1 MADTAAPR
9 RAAPV
14 ALAEPRAVAAVPAAP
29 APRRWW
35 PYWLAGTV
43 AAIVVGLQLGGGF
56 PETWRVHIGE
66 IFSNLERWALENRNS
81 SPLFLYV
88 ITPIKHASEAV
99 YDNLLLLLVRMTFL
113 GVIVGAGALAL
124 ALAGWRKAVLAVLG
138 FTFLGLVGLW
148 DRSLQTLALMI
159 IAVAVSLVIGIPL
172 GIWSGRSPRVE
183 KVLRPFLDTAQ
194 TMPAYVYLLPLVI
207 FFSIGVATALIATVI
222 FALPPLIRL
231 TGHGVRG
238 VPASSMEVGTAFG
251 STTKQVLRKIQL
263 PLAKP
268 SVMLGVNQT
277 LLMAFGM
284 VVIAAIVGV
293 ENLGR
298 EVLDG
303 LQHLDVGVALNAGIA
318 IVVLAI
324 VLDRV
329 SEAWSKRDRATRG
342 RGPVVFGRAI
352 PRKVIV
358 VGAVVATA
366 AAVLIGR
373 YVLVQQGFPDSP
385 RIDLVTP
392 TNEAVDW
399 IQSNLDWL
407 TTAVGDFLI
416 LYCLDPIVNLLLGIP
431 WWMDAGLFAI
441 VAWRFSGWKLA
452 VFTGLAFFGIGLLGM
467 WDDAIDTLSLVVV
480 TVVIA
485 LVLAIPLGVL
495 AARSD
500 RFERV
505 LRPILDAM
513 QVMPAFVYLVPVVAL
528 FSVGRVPG
536 VIASVIYAMP
546 VGIRITNLAIRQVP
560 RSTVEAAEAFG
571 SSPVQ
576 VLTKVQLP
584 LAKTGIMLAVNQV
597 IMLSL
602 SMVIIA
608 GLVGAAGLGLQV
620 VYGLT
625 KGEIALGFEAGTAI
639 VLLAIMLDRITQAIG
654 VDEGMRRKE
663 FAKAR
668 AMSQT
673 V

>member
-1 MADTAAPR
+1 MADTEAPSR
-9 RAAPV
+9 PLPV
-14 ALAEPRAVAAVPAAP
+14 ALAEPPAVAAEPT
-29 APRRWW
+29 PRRRW
-35 PYWLAGTV
+35 PLWLAG
-43 AAIVVGLQLGGGF
+43 AIVAVVIGQQLGGGF
-56 PETWRVHIGE
+56 PEAWRVHVGR
-66 IFSNLERWALENRNS
+66 IFSDLEQWALENRNS
-81 SPLFLYV
+81 HPLFLYLF
-88 ITPIKHASEAV
+88 TPIKDLSGVV
-99 YDNLLLLLVRMTFL
+99 YDNLLLALQRMTFL
-113 GVIVGAGALAL
+113 GVIVGAGAIAL
-124 ALAGWRKAVLAVLG
+124 VAAGWRKAMLAIVG
-138 FTFLGLVGLW
+138 FTYLGLVDLW

-159 IAVAVSLVIGIPL
+159 ISVAVSLLIGIPL
-172 GIWSGRSPRVE
+172 GIWAGRNRRVDAW
-183 KVLRPFLDTAQ
+183 LRPLLDTAQ
-194 TMPAYVYLLPLVI
+194 TLPAYVYLLPLVI
-207 FFSIGVATALIATVI
+207 FFSFGVATALIATVI

-231 TGHGVRG
+231 TSHGVRA
-238 VPASSMEVGTAFG
+238 VPTSSLEVGSAFG
-251 STTKQVLRKIQL
+251 ATTKQVLRKIQL

-303 LQHLDVGVALNAGIA
+303 LQRLNVGVALNAGLA

-329 SEAWSKRDRATRG
+329 SDAWSKRDRVTRG
-342 RGPVVFGRAI
+342 RGSVVFGREI
-352 PRKVIV
+352 PRTWVIAT
-358 VGAVVATA
+358 AVVATL
-366 AAVLIGR
+366 AAVVIGR
-373 YVLVQQGFPDSP
+373 YVLVQQGFPASP

-392 TNEAVDW
+392 TNEVVDW
-399 IQSNLDWL
+399 IQGNLSGL
-407 TTAVGDFLI
+407 TSAVGDFLI
-416 LYCLDPIVNLLLGIP
+416 LYCLNPIVNLLVGIP
-431 WWMDAGLFAI
+431 WWMVAGGFALI
-441 VAWRFSGWKLA
+441 AWRFAGWKLA
-452 VFTGLAFFGIGLLGM
+452 AFTSAAFLGIGLLGM
-467 WDDAIDTLSLVVV
+467 WDDAMDTLSLVVV

-485 LVLAIPLGVL
+485 LVIAIPLGVL

-500 RFERV
+500 RLERV
-505 LRPILDAM
+505 LRPALDAM

-528 FSVGRVPG
+528 FAVGRVPG
-536 VIASVIYAMP
+536 VIASVIYALP

-560 RSTVEAAEAFG
+560 KATVEAAEAYG

-584 LAKTGIMLAVNQV
+584 LAKAGIMLAVNQV
-597 IMLSL
+597 IMLAL

-608 GLVGAAGLGLQV
+608 GLVGAEGLGLQV

-625 KGEIALGFEAGTAI
+625 KGRIDLGFEAGTAI
-639 VLLAIMLDRITQAIG
+639 VLLAIVLDRITQAIG

>member
-1 MADTAAPR
+1 MADTEAPSR
-9 RAAPV
+9 PLPV
-14 ALAEPRAVAAVPAAP
+14 ALAEPPAVAAEPTSR
-29 APRRWW
+29 RRW
-35 PYWLAGTV
+35 PLWLAG
-43 AAIVVGLQLGGGF
+43 AIVAVVIGQQLGGGF
-56 PETWRVHIGE
+56 PETWRVHVGR
-66 IFSNLERWALENRNS
+66 IFSDLEQWALENRNS
-81 SPLFLYV
+81 HPLFLYLF
-88 ITPIKHASEAV
+88 TPIKELSGVV
-99 YDNLLLLLVRMTFL
+99 YDNLLLALQRMTFL
-113 GVIVGAGALAL
+113 GVIVGAGAISLVA
-124 ALAGWRKAVLAVLG
+124 AGWRKAVLAIAG
-138 FTFLGLVGLW
+138 FTYLGLVDLW

-159 IAVAVSLVIGIPL
+159 ISVAVSLLIGIPL
-172 GIWSGRSPRVE
+172 GIWAGRNRRVDAW
-183 KVLRPFLDTAQ
+183 LRPLLDTAQ
-194 TMPAYVYLLPLVI
+194 TLPAYVYLLPLVI
-207 FFSIGVATALIATVI
+207 FFSFGVATALIATVI

-231 TGHGVRG
+231 TSHGVRA
-238 VPASSMEVGTAFG
+238 VPTSSLEVGSAFG
-251 STTKQVLRKIQL
+251 ATTKQVLRKIQL

-303 LQHLDVGVALNAGIA
+303 LQRLNVGVALNAGLA

-329 SEAWSKRDRATRG
+329 SDAWSKRDRVTRG
-342 RGPVVFGRAI
+342 RGSVVFGREI
-352 PRKVIV
+352 PRTWVIAT
-358 VGAVVATA
+358 AVVATL
-366 AAVLIGR
+366 AAVVIGR
-373 YVLVQQGFPDSP
+373 YVLVQQGFPASP

-392 TNEAVDW
+392 TNEVVDW
-399 IQSNLDWL
+399 IQANLSGL
-407 TTAVGDFLI
+407 TSAVGDFLI
-416 LYCLDPIVNLLLGIP
+416 LYCLNPIVNLLVGIP
-431 WWMDAGLFAI
+431 WWMVAGGFALI
-441 VAWRFSGWKLA
+441 AWRFAGWKLA
-452 VFTGLAFFGIGLLGM
+452 AFTGAAFLGIGLLGM
-467 WDDAIDTLSLVVV
+467 WDDAMDTLSLVVV

-485 LVLAIPLGVL
+485 LVIAIPLGVL

-500 RFERV
+500 RLERV
-505 LRPILDAM
+505 LRPALDAM

-528 FSVGRVPG
+528 FAVGRVPG
-536 VIASVIYAMP
+536 VIASVIYALP

-560 RSTVEAAEAFG
+560 KATVEAAEAYG

-584 LAKTGIMLAVNQV
+584 LAKAGIMLAVNQV
-597 IMLSL
+597 IMLAL

-608 GLVGAAGLGLQV
+608 GLVGAEGLGLQV

-625 KGEIALGFEAGTAI
+625 KGRIDLGFEAGTAI
-639 VLLAIMLDRITQAIG
+639 VLLAIVLDRITQAIG

>member
-1 MADTAAPR
+1 
-9 RAAPV
+9 
-14 ALAEPRAVAAVPAAP
+14 
-29 APRRWW
+29 
-35 PYWLAGTV
+35 
-43 AAIVVGLQLGGGF
+43 
-56 PETWRVHIGE
+56 
-66 IFSNLERWALENRNS
+66 
-81 SPLFLYV
+81 
-88 ITPIKHASEAV
+88 
-99 YDNLLLLLVRMTFL
+99 
-113 GVIVGAGALAL
+113 
-124 ALAGWRKAVLAVLG
+124 
-138 FTFLGLVGLW
+138 
-148 DRSLQTLALMI
+148 
-159 IAVAVSLVIGIPL
+159 
-172 GIWSGRSPRVE
+172 
-183 KVLRPFLDTAQ
+183 
-194 TMPAYVYLLPLVI
+194 VI

-222 FALPPLIRL
+222 FAMPPLIRL
-231 TGHGVRG
+231 TSHGVRS
-238 VPASSMEVGTAFG
+238 VPTSSLEVGTAFG
-251 STTKQVLRKIQL
+251 ATTKQVLRKIQV

-268 SVMLGVNQT
+268 SVMLGVNQA

-303 LQHLDVGVALNAGIA
+303 LQRLNVGVALNAGIA

-329 SEAWSKRDRATRG
+329 SDAWSKRDRATRG
-342 RGPVVFGRAI
+342 RGSVLFGREI
-352 PRKVIV
+352 PRTWIVI
-358 VGAVVATA
+358 GAIVATV

-373 YVLVQQGFPDSP
+373 YVLVQQDFPASP

-399 IQSNLDWL
+399 IQAHLSGL
-407 TTAVGDFLI
+407 TSAIGDFLI
-416 LYCLDPIVNLLLGIP
+416 LYCLDPIERLLLGIP
-431 WWMDAGLFAI
+431 WWMVAGGFAL
-441 VAWRFSGWKLA
+441 VAWRFSGWRLA
-452 VFTGLAFFGIGLLGM
+452 AFTGLAFLGVGLLGM
-467 WDDAIDTLSLVVV
+467 WEDGMVTLTLVAV
-480 TVVIA
+480 TVVFA

-500 RFERV
+500 GFERV

-528 FSVGRVPG
+528 FAVGRVPG
-536 VIASVIYAMP
+536 VIASVIYAIP
-546 VGIRITNLAIRQVP
+546 AGIRITDLAIRQVP
-560 RSTVEAAEAFG
+560 RPTVEAAEAYG

-584 LAKTGIMLAVNQV
+584 LAKPGIMLAVNQV

-608 GLVGAAGLGLQV
+608 GLVGAEGLGLQV

-639 VLLAIMLDRITQAIG
+639 VLLAIVLDRITQAIG

-663 FAKAR
+663 LSKAR

>member
-1 MADTAAPR
+1 MADTATPTRTAP
-9 RAAPV
+9 AALDAPP
-14 ALAEPRAVAAVPAAP
+14 AAVAPPVR
-29 APRRWW
+29 RRWW
-35 PYWLAGTV
+35 PYWLAGTI
-43 AAIVVGLQLGGGF
+43 AALVVGVQLGGGF
-56 PETWRVHIGE
+56 PETWRVHVGD
-66 IFSNLERWALENRNS
+66 IFGDLQRWALENRDT
-81 SPLFLYV
+81 SPLFLYLF
-88 ITPIKHASEAV
+88 TPIKEASQAV
-99 YDNLLLLLVRMTFL
+99 YDNLLLLLERMTFL

-124 ALAGWRKAVLAVLG
+124 VAAGWRKALLAVLG
-138 FTFLGLVGLW
+138 FTYLGVVDLW
-148 DRSLQTLALMI
+148 ERSLQTLALMI
-159 IAVAVSLVIGIPL
+159 ISVLICLLIGVPL
-172 GIWSGRSPRVE
+172 GIWSGRNPRVE
-183 KVLRPFLDTAQ
+183 KRLRPILDTAQ

-222 FALPPLIRL
+222 FAMPALIRL
-231 TGHGVRG
+231 TSHGVRQ
-238 VPASSMEVGTAFG
+238 VPTSSLEVGTAFG
-251 STTKQVLRKIQL
+251 ATTRQVLRKIQL
-263 PLAKP
+263 PLARP
-268 SVMLGVNQT
+268 SLMLGVNQA
-277 LLMAFGM
+277 LLLAFGM

-303 LQHLDVGVALNAGIA
+303 LQRLNVGIALNAGIA

-329 SEAWSKRDRATRG
+329 SDAWSKRDRVTRG
-342 RGPVVFGRAI
+342 RGSTLFGREI
-352 PRKVIV
+352 PRKVVV
-358 VGAVVATA
+358 VGAIAVTV

-373 YVLVQQGFPDSP
+373 EVLAQQDFPASP

-392 TNEAVDW
+392 TNEVVDW
-399 IQSNLDWL
+399 IQANLLGL
-407 TTAVGDFLI
+407 TSAIGDFLI
-416 LYCLDPIVNLLLGIP
+416 LYCLDPIERLLLGIP
-431 WWMDAGLFAI
+431 WWMVAGGFAL
-441 VAWRFSGWKLA
+441 VAWRVSGWKLA
-452 VFTGLAFFGIGLLGM
+452 AFSGLSFLGIGLLGM
-467 WDDAIDTLSLVVV
+467 WEDGMVTLSLVVV

-500 RFERV
+500 GFERV

-528 FSVGRVPG
+528 FAVGRVPG
-536 VIASVIYAMP
+536 VIASVIYALP

-560 RSTVEAAEAFG
+560 HSTVEAAEAYG
-571 SSPVQ
+571 SSPMQ

-584 LAKTGIMLAVNQV
+584 LARSGIMLAINQV

-608 GLVGAAGLGLQV
+608 GLVGAEGLGLQV
-620 VYGLT
+620 VFGLT
-625 KGEIALGFEAGTAI
+625 KGEIPLGFEAGTAI
-639 VLLAIMLDRITQAIG
+639 VLLAIVLDRITQAIG

-663 FAKAR
+663 ISKAR

>member
-1 MADTAAPR
+1 
-9 RAAPV
+9 
-14 ALAEPRAVAAVPAAP
+14 
-29 APRRWW
+29 
-35 PYWLAGTV
+35 
-43 AAIVVGLQLGGGF
+43 
-56 PETWRVHIGE
+56 
-66 IFSNLERWALENRNS
+66 
-81 SPLFLYV
+81 
-88 ITPIKHASEAV
+88 
-99 YDNLLLLLVRMTFL
+99 
-113 GVIVGAGALAL
+113 VGAGALAL
-124 ALAGWRKAVLAVLG
+124 VAAGWRKAVLAILG
-138 FTFLGLVGLW
+138 FTYLGLVDLW

-159 IAVAVSLVIGIPL
+159 ISVVVCLLIGVPL
-172 GIWSGRSPRVE
+172 GIWSGRNPRVE
-183 KVLRPFLDTAQ
+183 KWLRPVLDTAQ

-222 FALPPLIRL
+222 FAMPALIRL
-231 TGHGVRG
+231 TSHGVRS
-238 VPASSMEVGTAFG
+238 VPTSSLEVGTAFG
-251 STTKQVLRKIQL
+251 ATTQQVLRKIQV

-268 SVMLGVNQT
+268 SMMLGVNQA
-277 LLMAFGM
+277 LLLAFGM

-303 LQHLDVGVALNAGIA
+303 LQHLNVGVALNAGIA

-329 SEAWSKRDRATRG
+329 SDAWSKRDRVTRG
-342 RGPVVFGRAI
+342 RGSVLFGREI
-352 PRKVIV
+352 PRRLIV
-358 VGAVVATA
+358 AGATLATV

-373 YVLVQQGFPDSP
+373 YVLVQQGFPESP

-392 TNEAVDW
+392 MNEAVGW
-399 IQSNLDWL
+399 IQANLSWL
-407 TTAVGDFLI
+407 TSAIGDFLI
-416 LYCLDPIVNLLLGIP
+416 LYCLDPIEDLLLGIP
-431 WWMDAGLFAI
+431 WWMVAGGFAL

-452 VFTGLAFFGIGLLGM
+452 TFTALAFLGIGLLGM
-467 WDDAIDTLSLVVV
+467 WEDGMVTLSLVIV

-505 LRPILDAM
+505 LRPVLDAM

-528 FSVGRVPG
+528 FAVGRVPG
-536 VIASVIYAMP
+536 VIASVIYAIP

-560 RSTVEAAEAFG
+560 HSTVEAAEAFG
-571 SSPVQ
+571 SSSVQ

-584 LAKTGIMLAVNQV
+584 LAKPGIMLAVNQV

-608 GLVGAAGLGLQV
+608 GLVGAEGLGLQV

-625 KGEIALGFEAGTAI
+625 KGQIALGLEAGTAI

-663 FAKAR
+663 ISATR